1 MSVSVSLQ
9 DLVLALLKSAPAVIE
24 IVDDRIIDGPDEETT
39 FPFVS
44 FGADDSVRD
53 DAECIP
59 GRQQTLQL
67 DCWSRDQGKLW
78 PCKQLV
84 DAVIGALHEA
94 EGELTVGALVSL
106 RVVLARTFLDS
117 DGKTAHGV
125 VQVTAT
131 VEEPVE

>member
-9 DLVLALLKSAPAVIE
+9 DLVLALLKGAQAVSDM
-24 IVDDRIIDGPDEETT
+24 VDDRIIDGPDEDTA
-39 FPFVS
+39 FPFIS
-44 FGADDSVRD
+44 FGPDDAVRD

-59 GRQQTLQL
+59 GRRQTMQL

-78 PCKQLV
+78 PCKRLV
-84 DAVIGALHEA
+84 DAVVGALHEA
-94 EGELTVGALVSL
+94 EGDLSVGALVSL
-106 RVVLARTFLDS
+106 RVALAQTFLDS